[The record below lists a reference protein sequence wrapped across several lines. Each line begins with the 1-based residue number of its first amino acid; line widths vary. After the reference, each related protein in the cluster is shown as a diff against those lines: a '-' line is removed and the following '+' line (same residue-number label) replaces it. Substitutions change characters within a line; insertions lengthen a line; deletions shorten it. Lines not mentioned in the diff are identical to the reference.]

1 MEFDIE
7 SARLAILCKTGE
19 IVTRSGKLINIT
31 KVDSADLLYPLY
43 GEINGRLGEIND
55 RFRLGKLTWTIEG
68 KYFADERE
76 SEYDLFIDTIFDV

>member
-7 SARLAILCKTGE
+7 SARLAILCKTGRV
-19 IVTRSGKLINIT
+19 VTRSGKLINIT
-31 KVDSADLLYPLY
+31 GVLPDEIYPLAGNIDGYLGLLY
-43 GEINGRLGEIND
+43 
-55 RFRLGKLTWTIEG
+55 WTVEG